1 MSSPR
6 LERKKTF
13 KLAGSA
19 ALAALAIAIDFTMK
33 VSGAKDIISLPW
45 RLAFPFLL
53 MLKFDLS
60 GVPVFCAMALF
71 DMPSA
76 AAASAILGL
85 FIMMRSG
92 NVLAGAM
99 KCLAEFWTVAGSYVG
114 LIWLKGRRRV
124 FSTSPG
130 LLARAI
136 AMCLI
141 CSTFLPL
148 GYLPFLA
155 LFNVI
160 QGAITTYLGLAVVE
174 ALERRAPHLVPEDA
188 PIKLGR

>member
-1 MSSPR
+1 MPLPK
-6 LERKKTF
+6 LEKKRTF

-19 ALAALAIAIDFTMK
+19 ALTALSIAIDFTMK
-33 VSGAKDIISLPW
+33 VSGAKDLMSLPW
-45 RLAFPFLL
+45 RLAFPFLF

-60 GVPVFCAMALF
+60 GVPIFCAMALF

-76 AAASAILGL
+76 AAASATLAIY
-85 FIMMRSG
+85 IVMRSG

-99 KCLAEFWTVAGSYVG
+99 KGLAEFWTVAGSYIG
-114 LIWLKGRRRV
+114 LVWLKGRRRV
-124 FSTSPG
+124 LSTSPG
-130 LLARAI
+130 LLARAV

-141 CSTFLPL
+141 CSAFFPP

-160 QGAITTYLGLAVVE
+160 QGAITTYLGLAVIE
-174 ALERRAPHLVPEDA
+174 ALERRAPHLIPEDA
-188 PIKLGR
+188 PILIRR

>member
-1 MSSPR
+1 MPSPAR
-6 LERKKTF
+6 GERSTF

-19 ALAALAIAIDFTMK
+19 ALAALSIAVDFSMK
-33 VSGAKDIISLPW
+33 VSGAKDIMSLPW
-45 RLAFPFLL
+45 RLAFPFLF

-60 GVPVFCAMALF
+60 GVPIFCAMALF
-71 DMPSA
+71 DLPSA
-76 AAASAILGL
+76 AAVSAILAL
-85 FIMMRSG
+85 FIVMRSG

-99 KCLAEFWTVAGSYVG
+99 KGLAEFWTVAGAYTG
-114 LIWLKGRRRV
+114 LLWLRGRRRV
-124 FSTSPG
+124 LSTSPG

-141 CSTFLPL
+141 CSTFLPI

-160 QGAITTYLGLAVVE
+160 QGAITTYLGLAVIE
-174 ALERRAPHLVPEDA
+174 TLEKRAPHLVPEDA
-188 PIKLGR
+188 PILVLR